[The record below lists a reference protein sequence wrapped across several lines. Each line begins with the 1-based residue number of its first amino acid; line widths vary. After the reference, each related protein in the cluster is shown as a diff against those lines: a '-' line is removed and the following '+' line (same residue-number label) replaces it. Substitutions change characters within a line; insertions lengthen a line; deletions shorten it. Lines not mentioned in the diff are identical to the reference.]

1 LLADGGL
8 AADPTNG
15 TGGGG
20 PNPRDNLP
28 AMTPESSP
36 APAGWGRKLDDF
48 LESPVAGLSPWI
60 LMAVIEGPAR
70 FELAAA
76 AALGVAVVVAVLGW
90 IRGTSPKLLEILDV
104 AFFAGLTLLAA
115 VAGDELRDVLE
126 KWAGEISAGA
136 LALIALGT
144 IAVRRPFTIPYA
156 RERVARKLWD
166 SRPFIH
172 TNYVLS
178 WAWCGAFALTAIAG
192 AAGVV
197 LLDQPNN
204 FWTCWT
210 VQAGTMILAIQ
221 FGRWYP
227 EMVRARARR
236 AAGVSTDPEPPL
248 SALVLPLCP
257 YVTTLGI
264 LSLALESA
272 PEAVGILLIVAGIV
286 LTRLLSRHSQREG
299 RAPHR
304 SASMAGRLS
313 RTDSSRR
320 AGG

>member
-1 LLADGGL
+1 M
-8 AADPTNG
+8 P
-15 TGGGG
+15 
-20 PNPRDNLP
+20 
-28 AMTPESSP
+28 PESAA
-36 APAGWGRKLDDF
+36 APARWERKLDEA
-48 LESPVAGLSPWI
+48 LESPVTGLSPWI
-60 LMAVIEGPAR
+60 VMAVLDTPAR

-76 AALGVAVVVAVLGW
+76 AALGVALLVTVLGR
-90 IRGTSPKLLEILDV
+90 IRGASPKLLEIADV

-115 VAGDELRDVLE
+115 VAGDELRDMLE

-136 LALIALGT
+136 VALIALGT
-144 IAVRRPFTIPYA
+144 IAVRRPFTIQYA
-156 RERVARKLWD
+156 RERVAPELWD

-210 VQAGTMILAIQ
+210 VQAGTMIFAIQ

-227 EMVRARARR
+227 EVVRARARR

-272 PEAVGILLIVAGIV
+272 PDAVGILLIVAGIV
-286 LTRLLSRHSQREG
+286 LTRLVARHSRREG
-299 RAPHR
+299 RAPDR
-304 SASMAGRLS
+304 SASIAGRLS

-320 AGG
+320 VGG